1 MKATNDQITL
11 AAVEQNTE
19 LAASPSSAEI
29 ARMAAFVRRVREAP
43 KPPKLSRKAGD
54 DKDVTRI
61 DNSCDYMALVEATG
75 TIDGDL
81 SGVFLDQAQR
91 TVPYREMPKVDRCN
105 IALAALHGI
114 KPKDELEGML
124 AVQMVGTHNLAMT
137 FMARAMLEGQTCD
150 GVDANISRAT
160 KLMRTFTA
168 QIEAL
173 NRYRGQGQQK
183 VIVEH
188 VHVNEG
194 GQAIVGLI
202 GEGGGVK
209 HGKGG

>member
-1 MKATNDQITL
+1 
-11 AAVEQNTE
+11 
-19 LAASPSSAEI
+19 
-29 ARMAAFVRRVREAP
+29 
-43 KPPKLSRKAGD
+43 
-54 DKDVTRI
+54 
-61 DNSCDYMALVEATG
+61 
-75 TIDGDL
+75 
-81 SGVFLDQAQR
+81 
-91 TVPYREMPKVDRCN
+91 MPKVDRCN